1 VRAYEKIAFVVGAR
15 EAISVDHHDSVSIAH
30 GHGGLTKSVNIQHDC
45 ANLEAQV
52 IPFLRLPPLD
62 ALALSSSLRRGGQ
75 GSVKPAFSLHSR
87 PTFATQMLLS
97 FSPHP
102 SPLLLSLPSSTP
114 ACKPHARLRPVHA
127 SASAPPS
134 PELLGKSALRRISEK
149 LRSLGYL
156 ETGSETPTPAPNK
169 SGDAPSPGEIF
180 VPTPAQLPRHRVG
193 STIDPS
199 WATGDGEAGSAARQ
213 RRRGR
218 GRDASGSAASAPPS
232 AAELALPR
240 DELRRLQGIGI
251 RVRKRLKVGKA
262 GITEGIVNGI
272 HERWRNAEV
281 VKLRCEDVWAMNMR
295 RTHEI
300 LEVSAPLLPVMLL
313 LLAVNVHAPRKHWF
327 SCCWPCIS
335 L

>member
-1 VRAYEKIAFVVGAR
+1 MTIKKINPLRSTFKFNPAKKIVDRLLDRHCHLSTAR
-15 EAISVDHHDSVSIAH
+15 HRTMRVIEQQQQQHESPGTSPSSVSHLPTLILLPTVEQA
-30 GHGGLTKSVNIQHDC
+30 S
-45 ANLEAQV
+45 AQ
-52 IPFLRLPPLD
+52 LN
-62 ALALSSSLRRGGQ
+62 
-75 GSVKPAFSLHSR
+75 
-87 PTFATQMLLS
+87 PTSPSTTFPTQMLLS
-97 FSPHP
+97 FSPHFF
-102 SPLLLSLPSSTP
+102 PLLISLPSTS

-127 SASAPPS
+127 SASASTS
-134 PELLGKSALRRISEK
+134 PELLGKSALRRISDK

-156 ETGSETPTPAPNK
+156 ETVSEPPTPAPNK

-193 STIDPS
+193 STLDPS
-199 WATGDGEAGSAARQ
+199 WATGDGEASSTSRQ

-218 GRDASGSAASAPPS
+218 GRDASGSPSAPPS

-300 LEVSAPLLPVMLL
+300 LEVR
-313 LLAVNVHAPRKHWF
+313 H
-327 SCCWPCIS
+327 
-335 L
+335 

>member
-1 VRAYEKIAFVVGAR
+1 
-15 EAISVDHHDSVSIAH
+15 
-30 GHGGLTKSVNIQHDC
+30 
-45 ANLEAQV
+45 
-52 IPFLRLPPLD
+52 
-62 ALALSSSLRRGGQ
+62 
-75 GSVKPAFSLHSR
+75 
-87 PTFATQMLLS
+87 MLLS

-102 SPLLLSLPSSTP
+102 SPFLLSLPSTS

-127 SASAPPS
+127 SASASSS

-193 STIDPS
+193 STLDPS

-218 GRDASGSAASAPPS
+218 GRDASGSASAPPS

-300 LEVSAPLLPVMLL
+300 LEVSAPLLPVMFLLSGCTCHTKTLVLL
-313 LLAVNVHAPRKHWF
+313 LSAVHWF
-327 SCCWPCIS
+327 ITKPAGI
-335 L
+335 LQLI